1 MGKLVL
7 ATGPLR
13 VRGAIEERR
22 VELESLLGAQIG
34 REVAVAPCADYAALE
49 ACVRDGSAAL
59 AWLPPALAVRAV
71 DAGDA
76 TLLVELVR
84 GPGAHFFG
92 ALFVRSEAS
101 FMRVEDL
108 RGARVAWVGPD
119 SCSGYLFPRQALV
132 LRGLDPS
139 GFFAHEAFCG
149 SHAEVVRRVASGGAD
164 VGATFFNMDR
174 ARNDSGAISAGW
186 YDASDTPM
194 RPVMTTDP
202 IPSDVICASSRLDP
216 ALRTRALAALLAL
229 VADPRGKAALEA
241 IFAAERF
248 APAREAPYASVRA
261 AMRL

>member
-1 MGKLVL
+1 MGNLIL

-13 VRGAIEERR
+13 VRGAIEEHRAEVGR
-22 VELESLLGAQIG
+22 QLGAQLG
-34 REVAVAPCADYAALE
+34 CAVAVVPCTDYAGLE
-49 ACVRDGSAAL
+49 ARVREGAAAL

-71 DAGDA
+71 DAGHA
-76 TLLVELVR
+76 TLLAELVR
-84 GPGAHFFG
+84 GRGAHFFG
-92 ALFVRSEAS
+92 ALFVKSEAS

-119 SCSGYLFPRQALV
+119 SCSGYLFPRQGLV

-139 GFFAHEAFCG
+139 AFFAHEAFCG

-174 ARNDSGAISAGW
+174 ARDDSGAISAGW

-216 ALRTRALAALLAL
+216 ALRAGALAALLELA
-229 VADPRGKAALEA
+229 ADPRGRAALEA

-248 APAREAPYASVRA
+248 APAREAPYAAVRA

>member
-1 MGKLVL
+1 VGKLVL

-22 VELESLLGAQIG
+22 VELEKLLGAQLGCELAI
-34 REVAVAPCADYAALE
+34 EPCADYAALE
-49 ACVRDGSAAL
+49 ARVHDGSAAL
-59 AWLPPALAVRAV
+59 AWVPPVLAVRAV
-71 DAGDA
+71 DAGVA
-76 TLLVELVR
+76 LLLAELVR

-92 ALFVRSEAS
+92 TLFVKAS
-101 FMRVEDL
+101 APQMRVEEL
-108 RGARVAWVGPD
+108 RGTRVAWVGLD
-119 SCSGYLFPRQALV
+119 SCSGYLFPRQGLV

-149 SHAEVVRRVASGGAD
+149 SHAEVVRRVASGEAD
-164 VGATFFNMDR
+164 VGATFFNMDG
-174 ARNDSGAISAGW
+174 ARSDSGAISAGW

-202 IPSDVICASSRLDP
+202 IPSDALCASVHLAP
-216 ALRTRALAALLAL
+216 ELRTRALAVLLG
-229 VADPRGKAALEA
+229 VTADPRGKAALEA

-248 APAREAPYASVRA
+248 APARELPYAAVRA